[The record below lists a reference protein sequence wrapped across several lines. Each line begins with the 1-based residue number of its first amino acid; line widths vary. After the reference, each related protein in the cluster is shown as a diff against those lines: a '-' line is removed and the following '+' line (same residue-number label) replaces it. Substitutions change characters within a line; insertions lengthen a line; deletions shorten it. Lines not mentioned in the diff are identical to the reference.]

1 MATANKE
8 EIFDFEKGKVEMAI
22 LGANAIIDDLQKE
35 IEKLETEN
43 PRKARKLIKKQT
55 LLTDQVE
62 VMQMFVDGD
71 ITKKEMEKKVRKLNI
86 DLYKKTVGI
95 GVGVGAAVLAGV
107 YLALSYFSDTSAA
120 DITVE

>member
-8 EIFDFEKGKVEMAI
+8 EIFDYEKSKVEIAV
-22 LGANAIIDDLQKE
+22 LGANVIIDDLQKE

-86 DLYKKTVGI
+86 DLYKKSVGI
-95 GVGVGAAVLAGV
+95 GVGVGAAVFAGV
-107 YLALSYFSDTSAA
+107 YLVLSYFSDTSAA